1 MATFANSKVDTRKDK
16 KDRRRRSGK
25 EPRREMGFNLEIT
38 RPNDKKTE
46 KKFRFGEWEVLLE
59 EGNTSWQ
66 KRCRRKG
73 GGIGEQDRSDENAGR
88 GEVAGEA
95 GCKDKSVT

>member
-1 MATFANSKVDTRKDK
+1 MASQVRRLTRRKDK

-46 KKFRFGEWEVLLE
+46 KKFRFGEWETGSV
-59 EGNTSWQ
+59 
-66 KRCRRKG
+66 RRGKYL
-73 GGIGEQDRSDENAGR
+73 
-88 GEVAGEA
+88 VAE
-95 GCKDKSVT
+95 TM